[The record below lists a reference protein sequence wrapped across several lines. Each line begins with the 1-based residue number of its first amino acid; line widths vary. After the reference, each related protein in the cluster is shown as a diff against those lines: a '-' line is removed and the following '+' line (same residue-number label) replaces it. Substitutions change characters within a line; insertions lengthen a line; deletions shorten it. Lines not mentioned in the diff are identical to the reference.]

1 MCERIDGG
9 HVAGAPFPIQR
20 IIVVLVVIAVLG
32 SIGPSS
38 ARESIAPV
46 RPSAFFVVNAG
57 QEDARVR
64 FAARGARHAIFATD
78 RGITLALAPS
88 DSQRMAIHLALVAA
102 TPRRI
107 EPSQP
112 GDTRVHF
119 LTGRDSRNWKRNL
132 VAYREVVY
140 RDAWPGIDAAVGV
153 GPGRMKYEF
162 RVQPGADPSRI
173 QLRYEG
179 ADGLRLGEEGELR
192 IDIGGSQ
199 LLDEPPH
206 TFQQIG
212 GRTVNVSSSYV
223 LASDGRIGF
232 AIGEYDRT
240 RPLIIDP
247 TLVYASYLGSSGW
260 DEGRGV
266 AVDSAGSTYITGFSQ
281 WVDFPVTPGAYQT
294 FLGGQDTN
302 SPKRDAFVTKVDA
315 SGALVYSTY
324 FGGTHH
330 DEANGIAV
338 DGAGNAY
345 ITGMTTSE
353 DFPITP
359 GAFQATRGSSVSDA
373 FIVKLG
379 STGSTLGYSTLF
391 GGAGPD
397 VGVGIAVDPGGRA
410 FVAGR
415 TRGAVNNLPG
425 TSTGFQTAYAGGFED
440 GFLIRMSPDGAAM
453 EYGTYLGGSGGDTPN
468 AVAIRG
474 AEAFVVGQTTSV
486 DLPTTAGAYGRVAP
500 SPAFKTHD
508 GGANWAVAS
517 GLQASSVLAL
527 EADPF
532 DPSVVFAGT
541 DGRGIYKSTTG
552 GDSFFYSGAGIP
564 PGISVFNFAFDR
576 NSAVVY
582 ASTSA
587 GVYKNVDAGASWLR
601 TALTQQTTEIA
612 VAGNGTVIA
621 AGFQGMWRSTDGGAS
636 WPLALDLTGSV
647 AVVAHPLE
655 PATVYAASS
664 SQGLFQSL
672 DGGGSWAPIGGSN
685 LPRFLGAVA
694 IDPLGNVYVSANE
707 GVYKSVDGGVSFAK
721 LNAPLNRC
729 RGHDIRSVDQSAD
742 AVCCRVRFLSASRQE
757 HGWRRYVHD
766 CHRSRHHGRHAG
778 PLPSSVRHGD
788 RRRDA
793 LGNRRVCCADQHGS
807 RGRWFAR
814 VRDLLAGWGVDSA
827 KGMAVDASTAPT

>member
-1 MCERIDGG
+1 MRGFRA
-9 HVAGAPFPIQR
+9 VTWLAP
-20 IIVVLVVIAVLG
+20 
-32 SIGPSS
+32 PSPFNASSSFSSSSPCSEAS
-38 ARESIAPV
+38 ARRVRAIPIAPV

-88 DSQRMAIHLALVAA
+88 DSQRIAIRLALVAA

-112 GDTRVHF
+112 DDTRIHF
-119 LTGRDSRNWKRNL
+119 LTGGDSRNWKRNL

-179 ADGLRLGEEGELR
+179 ADGLRLGDEGELR

-232 AIGEYDRT
+232 AIGDYDRT

-266 AVDSAGSTYITGFSQ
+266 AVDSAGSTYVTGFSQ

-353 DFPITP
+353 DFPVTP
-359 GAFQATRGSSVSDA
+359 GAFQTTRGSSISDA

-379 STGSTLGYSTLF
+379 PTGSTLGYSTLF
-391 GGAGPD
+391 GGVGPD

-415 TRGAVNNLPG
+415 TRPGAVNNLPG

-440 GFLIRMSPDGAAM
+440 GFLIRMSPDGAAV

-486 DLPTTAGAYGRVAP
+486 DLPTTAGAYRRVAP

-517 GLQASSVLAL
+517 GLQASSALAL

-552 GDSFFYSGAGIP
+552 GDTFFYSGAGIP
-564 PGISVFNFAFDR
+564 PGISVFNFAIDR
-576 NSAVVY
+576 NSAIVY
-582 ASTSA
+582 AATSA
-587 GVYKNVDAGASWLR
+587 GVYKSVDAGASWLR

-636 WPLALDLTGSV
+636 WPLATGYHAFGRGRGTSPRTR
-647 AVVAHPLE
+647 HGLCGQFQSR
-655 PATVYAASS
+655 ASS
-664 SQGLFQSL
+664 DPWIVASAGRLEL
-672 DGGGSWAPIGGSN
+672 PAPLAI
-685 LPRFLGAVA
+685 LPRFLGTVAV
-694 IDPLGNVYVSANE
+694 DPLGNVYVSAND
-707 GVYKSVDGGVSFAK
+707 GSYSVDGGVSFAA
-721 LNAPLNRC
+721 LNAPLNRFADMAFDPSTSPPTLYAAASDFYLPVVKSTD
-729 RGHDIRSVDQSAD
+729 GGASSSIVTIQDTMVDVRAI
-742 AVCCRVRFLSASRQE
+742 AVV
-757 HGWRRYVHD
+757 G
-766 CHRSRHHGRHAG
+766 
-778 PLPSSVRHGD
+778 PSSVIVGATR
-788 RRRDA
+788 
-793 LGNRRVCCADQHGS
+793 
-807 RGRWFAR
+807 
-814 VRDLLAGWGVDSA
+814 
-827 KGMAVDASTAPT
+827 

>member
-1 MCERIDGG
+1 
-9 HVAGAPFPIQR
+9 
-20 IIVVLVVIAVLG
+20 
-32 SIGPSS
+32 
-38 ARESIAPV
+38 
-46 RPSAFFVVNAG
+46 
-57 QEDARVR
+57 
-64 FAARGARHAIFATD
+64 
-78 RGITLALAPS
+78 
-88 DSQRMAIHLALVAA
+88 
-102 TPRRI
+102 
-107 EPSQP
+107 
-112 GDTRVHF
+112 
-119 LTGRDSRNWKRNL
+119 
-132 VAYREVVY
+132 
-140 RDAWPGIDAAVGV
+140 
-153 GPGRMKYEF
+153 MKYEF

-173 QLRYEG
+173 QSCG
-179 ADGLRLGEEGELR
+179 TKAPHGLRLGEEGELR

-359 GAFQATRGSSVSDA
+359 GAFQATRGSSISDA

-694 IDPLGNVYVSANE
+694 IDPLGNVYVSAND
-707 GVYKSVDGGVSFAK
+707 GVYKSVDGGVSFAA
-721 LNAPLNRC
+721 LNAPLNRFADMAFDPSTSPPTLYAAASDFYLPVVKSTD
-729 RGHDIRSVDQSAD
+729 GGASSSIVTIQDTLVDVRAI
-742 AVCCRVRFLSASRQE
+742 AVV
-757 HGWRRYVHD
+757 G
-766 CHRSRHHGRHAG
+766 
-778 PLPSSVRHGD
+778 PSSVIVGATRLSDTHAFAARINTAVAG
-788 RRRDA
+788 A
-793 LGNRRVCCADQHGS
+793 GS
-807 RGRWFAR
+807 LVYATYI
-814 VRDLLAGWGVDSA
+814 AGMGSDSA
-827 KGMAVDASTAPT
+827 QGVAVDAVGRAYVAGTTDSADFPVTQGSLPRTSSWLAKLHESGGGLLFRRLWVMCASPTRGRSRSTTRGMRTLPG

>member
-1 MCERIDGG
+1 VPGI
-9 HVAGAPFPIQR
+9 PFPIQR
-20 IIVVLVVIAVLG
+20 ILVVLVVIGVIE
-32 SIGPSS
+32 SVRQSS
-38 ARESIAPV
+38 ASESIAPV

-64 FAARGARHAIFATD
+64 FTARGARHAIFATD

-88 DSQRMAIHLALVAA
+88 DSQRIGIRLALVAA

-112 GDTRVHF
+112 DDTRIHF

-179 ADGLRLGEEGELR
+179 ADGLRVGQDGELR

-232 AIGEYDRT
+232 AIGVYDRT

-266 AVDSAGSTYITGFSQ
+266 AVDSAGSTYVTGFSQ

-345 ITGMTTSE
+345 ITGMTTSD

-359 GAFQATRGSSVSDA
+359 GAFQTTRGSSISDA

-379 STGSTLGYSTLF
+379 PTGSTLGYSTLF
-391 GGAGPD
+391 GGFGPG

-415 TRGAVNNLPG
+415 TRPAAVNNLPG
-425 TSTGFQTAYAGGFED
+425 TSAGFQTAHAGGFED
-440 GFLIRMSPDGAAM
+440 GFLIRMSPDGAAV

-486 DLPTTAGAYGRVAP
+486 DLPTTAGAYSRIAP

-508 GGANWAVAS
+508 GGVNWRVAS
-517 GLQASSVLAL
+517 GLLAFSALAL

-552 GDSFFYSGAGIP
+552 GDTFFDDGFTPNLAVDGNLGTRWSSAFSDPQWFAIDLGRPFSISRVVLRWEGA
-564 PGISVFNFAFDR
+564 
-576 NSAVVY
+576 
-582 ASTSA
+582 
-587 GVYKNVDAGASWLR
+587 
-601 TALTQQTTEIA
+601 
-612 VAGNGTVIA
+612 
-621 AGFQGMWRSTDGGAS
+621 
-636 WPLALDLTGSV
+636 
-647 AVVAHPLE
+647 
-655 PATVYAASS
+655 YAADYD
-664 SQGLFQSL
+664 LM
-672 DGGGSWAPIGGSN
+672 
-685 LPRFLGAVA
+685 
-694 IDPLGNVYVSANE
+694 VSDDAQTWRTVLTKNKTTAD
-707 GVYKSVDGGVSFAK
+707 VDDLSVSETA
-721 LNAPLNRC
+721 
-729 RGHDIRSVDQSAD
+729 
-742 AVCCRVRFLSASRQE
+742 
-757 HGWRRYVHD
+757 RYVGIY
-766 CHRSRHHGRHAG
+766 S
-778 PLPSSVRHGD
+778 L
-788 RRRDA
+788 RRGTEW
-793 LGNRRVCCADQHGS
+793 GNSLWEFEVYG
-807 RGRWFAR
+807 
-814 VRDLLAGWGVDSA
+814 
-827 KGMAVDASTAPT
+827 AP